1 MLNNHY
7 KDMLQTLSDHEVEYL
22 VVGAVALAAH
32 GIPRATADIDIWVN
46 ATPENAERVYQA
58 LASFGAPLGDL
69 TKDDLA
75 LPGIFF
81 QIGVPPLRIDI
92 LTGVSGV
99 TFQEA
104 WLETITVD
112 FDGIPMPVLSK
123 RLMIQNKQSSGRDK
137 DLLDVKQLEKE
148 NQK

>member
-32 GIPRATADIDIWVN
+32 GIPRATADIDIWIN
-46 ATPENAERVYQA
+46 ATSKNAERVYHA
-58 LASFGAPLGDL
+58 LAAFGAPLGDL
-69 TKDDLA
+69 TRDDLTI
-75 LPGIFF
+75 PGIFF

-104 WLETITVD
+104 WLEKITVD
-112 FDGIPMPVLSK
+112 FDGVPMPVLSK
-123 RLMIQNKQSSGRDK
+123 RLMVQNKQASGRDK

-148 NQK
+148 DQK